1 MEKLIKTGLVLSG
14 GGAKGAYHVGVVKAL
29 AEYGIEVDA
38 IAGASIGALNGSLLA
53 ASQSMQQGYEHLNR
67 VWQTLSQQSPLKFQS
82 KNLFVPSYL
91 VLLASF
97 GLRLNITNILP
108 YIAYRSVKGILK
120 QFDIYP
126 DFLKKIEDQLGSK
139 DSVLDNSPL
148 TALIDEYLNWQDLQ
162 RGTPLYV
169 SVYKSNGGLI
179 DLMGCIAA
187 MLDIKDTALSEFFCL
202 QNFSEQDWKSAL
214 MASAALPLLYESQ
227 RIGDHAYTDGGQGGW
242 KTVQGNT
249 PITPLVQAGCNVVI
263 VSHLSDGSLWDRHNF
278 PNTTVIE
285 IRPQKEISRDGAK
298 DLLAFDASR
307 INEWIEQGYTDT
319 VACIG
324 KIKEAL
330 DNRNH
335 LRTVMQE
342 QQEAEKM
349 MLNSSERMH
358 EMMAKVRRVN

>member
-1 MEKLIKTGLVLSG
+1 MAKLIKTGLVLSG

-29 AEYGIEVDA
+29 AEYGIEADA
-38 IAGASIGALNGSLLA
+38 IAGASIGALNGSLLST
-53 ASQSMQQGYEHLNR
+53 SQTMQQGYEHLNR
-67 VWQTLSQQSPLKFQS
+67 VWQTLSEQSPLKFKS
-82 KNLFVPSYL
+82 KNLLIPSYL

-108 YIAYRSVKGILK
+108 YIASRSVKGVLK

-126 DFLKKIEDQLGSK
+126 EFLKTLEDYLGG

-148 TALIDEYLNWQDLQ
+148 TSLIDEYLNWKDLQ

-169 SVYKSNGGLI
+169 SVYKSNGGPI

-187 MLDIKDTALSEFFCL
+187 MLDMKDTAPSEFFCL
-202 QNFSEQDWKSAL
+202 QQFSEQDWKNAL

-227 RIGDHAYTDGGQGGW
+227 KIGDHSYTDGGQGGW

-249 PITPLVQAGCNVVI
+249 PITPLVEAGCNLVI

-278 PNTTVIE
+278 PDTTVIE

-330 DNRNH
+330 NNRNH
-335 LRTVMQE
+335 LRVAMQG
-342 QQEAEKM
+342 QQKTEKM
-349 MLNSSERMH
+349 MLSSSERMQQ
-358 EMMAKVRRVN
+358 MMVKIRRMN

>member
-1 MEKLIKTGLVLSG
+1 MQKLIKTGLVLSG

-29 AEYGIEVDA
+29 AEYGIQVDV

-97 GLRLNITNILP
+97 GLRLNATNILP
-108 YIAYRSVKGILK
+108 YIAYRSVKGLLK
-120 QFDIYP
+120 RFDIYP
-126 DFLKKIEDQLGSK
+126 EYLKNLEEQLNSK
-139 DSVLDNSPL
+139 DGVLDNSPL

-162 RGTPLYV
+162 RGIPLYV

-187 MLDIKDTALSEFFCL
+187 MLDIKETAPSEFFCL
-202 QNFSEQDWKSAL
+202 QQFSEHDWKNTL

-227 RIGDHAYTDGGQGGW
+227 KIGDHSYTDGGQGGW

-249 PITPLVQAGCNVVI
+249 PITPLIQAGCNLVI

-278 PNTTVIE
+278 PDTAVIE

-335 LRTVMQE
+335 LITAMQGQQQAE
-342 QQEAEKM
+342 QT
-349 MLNSSERMH
+349 MLSSSERMQ
-358 EMMAKVRRVN
+358 EMLKRIRNQ

>member
-1 MEKLIKTGLVLSG
+1 VENLIRTGLVLSG

-29 AEYGIEVDA
+29 AEYDIQADA

-82 KNLFVPSYL
+82 KNVFVPSYL

-126 DFLKKIEDQLGSK
+126 EFLKKIEDQLGSK
-139 DSVLDNSPL
+139 GSVLDNSPL

-162 RGTPLYV
+162 RGIPLYV
-169 SVYKSNGGLI
+169 SAYKSDGGII
-179 DLMGCIAA
+179 DLMGCIVA
-187 MLDIKDTALSEFFCL
+187 MLDLKDTAPSEFFCL
-202 QNFSEQDWKSAL
+202 QQFSEQDWKNAL

-227 RIGDHAYTDGGQGGW
+227 KIGDNSYTDGGQGGW

-249 PITPLVQAGCNVVI
+249 PITPLVEAGCNLVI

-278 PNTTVIE
+278 PDTTVVE

-298 DLLAFDASR
+298 DLLAFDSSR

-319 VACIG
+319 IACIG

-330 DNRNH
+330 DNRSH
-335 LRTVMQE
+335 LKSTMQE
-342 QQEAEKM
+342 QQKAEKA
-349 MLNSSERMH
+349 MLSSSERMH
-358 EMMAKVRRVN
+358 EILTKIRK

>member
-29 AEYGIEVDA
+29 AEYGIQADA

-53 ASQSMQQGYEHLNR
+53 ASHSMQQGYEHLNR

-82 KNLFVPSYL
+82 KNLFVPQYL

-108 YIAYRSVKGILK
+108 YIAYRSVKGLLK

-126 DFLKKIEDQLGSK
+126 EFLKKLEDQLGSR

-187 MLDIKDTALSEFFCL
+187 MLDMKDTAPSEFFCL
-202 QNFSEQDWKSAL
+202 QQFSEQDWKNAL

-227 RIGDHAYTDGGQGGW
+227 GIGNHSYTDGGQGGW

-249 PITPLVQAGCNVVI
+249 PITPLVEAGCNLVI

-278 PNTTVIE
+278 PDTTVIE

-335 LRTVMQE
+335 LRVAMQG
-342 QQEAEKM
+342 QQQTEKT
-349 MLNSSERMH
+349 MLSSSERMQ
-358 EMMAKVRRVN
+358 EMMAKIRRMD